1 MRAYDLEVTGSL
13 VTTGSLKVI
22 GDITAEQYQIRTTV
36 TQVTMSA
43 ASGSMIFGD
52 SIDDT
57 HQITGSTTTSGSINV
72 RNGELQVGG
81 TIVPTGTAVSSSFA
95 QKSAVSSSFAQKS
108 AVSSSFAQKSAVSG
122 SFVTSSAFTGNMGD
136 ISGSSI
142 STGSF
147 GSTNIMG
154 NLNIGTTTA
163 NVSQSV
169 DIGLLGTG
177 AGITIS
183 GSILPA
189 GDDKHDLG
197 SLNYQWRDIYTGDFH
212 LKNTGRE
219 EGNVIDGTKGDWTIQ
234 EGREDLYLLNN
245 ETGKK
250 FKFKLEEIE

>member
-1 MRAYDLEVTGSL
+1 MQVTGSIDASSTIS
-13 VTTGSLKVI
+13 VK
-22 GDITAEQYQIRTTV
+22 
-36 TQVTMSA
+36 QVEVA
-43 ASGSMIFGD
+43 
-52 SIDDT
+52 
-57 HQITGSTTTSGSINV
+57 
-72 RNGELQVGG
+72 
-81 TIVPTGTAVSSSFA
+81 TGTAVSSSFA
-95 QKSAVSSSFAQKS
+95 QKSAVSS
-108 AVSSSFAQKSAVSG
+108 

>member
-1 MRAYDLEVTGSL
+1 DGTSATVAAADLLLFSDGGTEKKMSISQIAAPL
-13 VTTGSLKVI
+13 ASVI
-22 GDITAEQYQIRTTV
+22 
-36 TQVTMSA
+36 
-43 ASGSMIFGD
+43 SGSANASAI
-52 SIDDT
+52 S
-57 HQITGSTTTSGSINV
+57 GSHTSGF
-72 RNGELQVGG
+72 EFAG
-81 TIVPTGTAVSSSFA
+81 T
-95 QKSAVSSSFAQKS
+95 
-108 AVSSSFAQKSAVSG
+108 VSG
-122 SFVTSSAFTGNMGD
+122 SST
-136 ISGSSI
+136 

-177 AGITIS
+177 SGITIS
-183 GSILPA
+183 VSILPA

-212 LKNTGRE
+212 LKNTGRD

>member
-1 MRAYDLEVTGSL
+1 MPL
-13 VTTGSLKVI
+13 I
-22 GDITAEQYQIRTTV
+22 GPV
-36 TQVTMSA
+36 SA
-43 ASGSMIFGD
+43 SFSESGSYG
-52 SIDDT
+52 
-57 HQITGSTTTSGSINV
+57 H
-72 RNGELQVGG
+72 LLA
-81 TIVPTGTAVSSSFA
+81 AV
-95 QKSAVSSSFAQKS
+95 K
-108 AVSSSFAQKSAVSG
+108 
-122 SFVTSSAFTGNMGD
+122 
-136 ISGSSI
+136 ISGSST

-169 DIGLLGTG
+169 AQGLLGTG

-212 LKNTGRE
+212 LKNTGRD

>member
-1 MRAYDLEVTGSL
+1 MALTKVKPGGIHADLS
-13 VTTGSLKVI
+13 
-22 GDITAEQYQIRTTV
+22 
-36 TQVTMSA
+36 SA
-43 ASGSMIFGD
+43 ISGSANASAI
-52 SIDDT
+52 S
-57 HQITGSTTTSGSINV
+57 GSHTSGF
-72 RNGELQVGG
+72 EF
-81 TIVPTGTAVSSSFA
+81 TGTV
-95 QKSAVSSSFAQKS
+95 
-108 AVSSSFAQKSAVSG
+108 
-122 SFVTSSAFTGNMGD
+122 
-136 ISGSSI
+136 SGSSI

-250 FKFKLEEIE
+250 FKFKLEEIG